1 MSFSE
6 LKLGEMSNCRNEMNA
21 QNLFLNDEFGHFKEF
36 SAKIMLNKVN

>member
-21 QNLFLNDEFGHFKEF
+21 QNLFLNDEFGHLVEF
-36 SAKIMLNKVN
+36 SKKFVGNQVN